1 MFTCMPQNR
10 KQNLLALCEA
20 TKIRTEREGEKKK
33 EEKKRK
39 EDEKGKEYFAN
50 VSPDVG
56 TIVKNNVGET
66 SQRRGGAHMGVSE
79 HIDTIL
85 N

>member
-20 TKIRTEREGEKKK
+20 TKIRTEREGEKKRK
-33 EEKKRK
+33 EKKRK

-56 TIVKNNVGET
+56 TISKITLGK
-66 SQRRGGAHMGVSE
+66 RLRDGVERIWAFPS
-79 HIDTIL
+79 T
-85 N
+85 